1 MFIIHQ
7 KDLKKKNEK
16 EITRKY
22 NFQGQSAI
30 LIRWFD
36 LDQEWSEEKFSTHE
50 PDFYKKIY
58 QTNIRGQD
66 MKIYQL
72 FVVTIGNTK
81 VKEK

>member
-16 EITRKY
+16 EITKKY

-36 LDQEWSEEKFSTHE
+36 LDQEWSEEKFGTHE
-50 PDFYKKIY
+50 PDFYKRSIKKL
-58 QTNIRGQD
+58 R
-66 MKIYQL
+66 
-72 FVVTIGNTK
+72 
-81 VKEK
+81 VKT